1 MFLLAVL
8 LLIVVDLVLV
18 VLSRLWPEPF
28 LGALLVYGLILG
40 LIGLR
45 WFRRVR
51 RARYQG
57 GMDWAQGRR
66 ALLLVLLGAVCVAAF
81 FPMFNSIRQ
90 EKQTPATAPQGGGQR
105 P

>member
-1 MFLLAVL
+1 MFLIAIL
-8 LLIVVDLVLV
+8 LLTVVDVVLV

-28 LGALLVYGLILG
+28 LGVLLVYGLILG

-51 RARYQG
+51 RARYLG

-66 ALLLVLLGAVCVAAF
+66 SLLVVLLGAVCVAAF
-81 FPMFNSIRQ
+81 FPMFASIRQ
-90 EKQTPATAPQGGGQR
+90 EKRPSGTTPQVGPQR